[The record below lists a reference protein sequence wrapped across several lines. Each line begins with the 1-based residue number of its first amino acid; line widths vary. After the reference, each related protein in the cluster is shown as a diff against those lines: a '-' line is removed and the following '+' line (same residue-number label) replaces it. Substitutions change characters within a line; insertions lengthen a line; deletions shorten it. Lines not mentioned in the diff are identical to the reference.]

1 MTTVTPHTHPKGDDR
16 RRTRRVPVH
25 GRAFAHVLEHSEDV
39 VIHDVSLGGFL
50 IESRTLFRPNALHQ
64 FRVAASDGQWKTMLT
79 AMSLHH
85 RTKVAEDGKTTHL
98 VGLAFVEPIG
108 EDALKCLK
116 TLVGHDTSV
125 VSY

>member
-1 MTTVTPHTHPKGDDR
+1 MTTVTPHADPKGADR
-16 RRTRRVPVH
+16 RRWPRVSVR
-25 GRAFAHVLEHSEDV
+25 GRASGHVLEHSEDV

-50 IESRTLFRPNALHQ
+50 IESRTSFRPNTLHH
-64 FRVAASDGQWKTMLT
+64 FRVAASDGTWKTMLK
-79 AMSLHH
+79 AMSMHH